1 MKKVFKAIYKDW
13 KISYYIISAITF
25 LLMIAVVVVSQ
36 VVKKPK
42 EVREIFSA
50 VEVVSGLLFVWGMIF
65 CSKDTIHGYAIG
77 LCTTAFFSYGLYEG
91 DCFGSFVVAMLICA
105 YLIFKLVF
113 KCLGK
118 ELDFGNFEKWDYLF
132 LFGGLAVC
140 AYPVYM
146 LMDVMIASCI
156 VSEVLVVLA
165 GLTFLYLQFKK
176 VKWSKFVALAMTILS
191 VVSLVMI
198 LLQLNLKT
206 AGVLIAM
213 IMMVAFMVT
222 ECVKMFVRKKEIKQ
236 D

>member
-1 MKKVFKAIYKDW
+1 MKKVFKTIFKDW
-13 KISYYIISAITF
+13 KISDYIISAITL

-91 DCFGSFVVAMLICA
+91 DCFGSFIVAMLICA

-132 LFGGLAVC
+132 LFGGLAAC

-165 GLTFLYLQFKK
+165 GLTFLQFKK

>member
-1 MKKVFKAIYKDW
+1 M
-13 KISYYIISAITF
+13 
-25 LLMIAVVVVSQ
+25 
-36 VVKKPK
+36 
-42 EVREIFSA
+42 
-50 VEVVSGLLFVWGMIF
+50 
-65 CSKDTIHGYAIG
+65 
-77 LCTTAFFSYGLYEG
+77 
-91 DCFGSFVVAMLICA
+91 
-105 YLIFKLVF
+105 
-113 KCLGK
+113 
-118 ELDFGNFEKWDYLF
+118 
-132 LFGGLAVC
+132 
-140 AYPVYM
+140 
-146 LMDVMIASCI
+146 
-156 VSEVLVVLA
+156 VVLA